1 MTRFP
6 VVLCIL
12 DGWGLRDEN
21 GGNAVRLARTPNY
34 DFIMSRYP
42 TTRLTAHG
50 PEVGLPVGQIGNS
63 EVGHLNIGAG
73 RIVEMEL
80 QKINRICSSGEL
92 GKQAGIGRFVEAVGR
107 SGGTAHVLGVL
118 SDGGVHAHVDHM
130 IATVEVLSEAEIPTV
145 VHAFTDGRDV
155 APMSAGKS
163 LERLLA
169 CLTGMPG
176 EPSPDD
182 LPASPRIATISGR
195 YFAMDR
201 DHRWER
207 TRAAF
212 RAMVHGDAPHHETPD
227 SVIAGAYSDDVTD
240 EFIRPAVVGNFGGM
254 ASGDGLICVNFRAD
268 RVRQLLASIGARSF
282 DHFET
287 GIRPGLSAMTG
298 FVSYSDAHDE
308 FMDSVFEKDAL
319 PGTLGQRI
327 SEAGLSQV
335 RIAETEKY
343 PHVTYFLNGGNEI
356 PFPGEDRRLIPSPR
370 VPTYDLQPDMSA
382 REVTAAVIDVLSAR
396 SHEFLVVNYA
406 NPDMVGHT
414 GNLDAAIRACAAVDR
429 GLGDIVRSLADAGG
443 VMILTADHGNCEVM
457 IDQVTGG
464 PHTAHTTNP
473 VPLAVIG
480 SRSGIELRCG
490 GRLADVAPTLLELGG
505 LEPAA
510 GMTGQ
515 SLLNRT

>member
-12 DGWGLRDEN
+12 DGWGLRDGT

-34 DFIMSRYP
+34 DFVMSRYP

-50 PEVGLPVGQIGNS
+50 QEVGLPDGQIGNS

-80 QKINRICSSGEL
+80 RKINRICSAGEL
-92 GKQAGIGRFVEAVGR
+92 GKQAGIRRFVEAVGR

-130 IATVEVLSEAEIPTV
+130 IATVEVLSDADIPTV

-163 LERLLA
+163 LERLLT
-169 CLTGMPG
+169 CLSGLPG
-176 EPSPDD
+176 EPRPDD
-182 LPASPRIATISGR
+182 LPGSPGIATISGR

-207 TRAAF
+207 TGKAF
-212 RAMVHGDAPHHETPD
+212 SAMVHGEAPRHETPA
-227 SVIAGAYSDDVTD
+227 SVIAGAYSDGVTD

-308 FMDSVFEKDAL
+308 FMDSVFEKDTL

-327 SEAGLSQV
+327 SEAGLRQV

-343 PHVTYFLNGGNEI
+343 PHVTYFLNGGEETS
-356 PFPGEDRRLIPSPR
+356 FPGEDRRLIPSPR
-370 VPTYDLQPDMSA
+370 VPTYDLQPEMA
-382 REVTAAVIDVLSAR
+382 AGEVTAAVVDVLSAR

-414 GNLDAAIRACAAVDR
+414 GNLDAAIHACAAVDR
-429 GLGDIVRSLADAGG
+429 GLGDIVRSLADAEG

-457 IDQVTGG
+457 IDPVTGG

-480 SRSGIELRCG
+480 NRSGIELRCG

-515 SLLNRT
+515 SLLIRA